1 MAVNMIEGNK
11 PCRNGK
17 FALIVS
23 RFNSIVTERLL
34 EGAIDTLKR
43 EGEVSEQNI
52 TVVRVPGAIEL
63 PVVAEKL
70 ASQNKYD
77 AIIALGSVIRGDT
90 YHFEIV
96 ANESAK
102 GLAQVSLNHAIPV
115 LNGVLTTD
123 TLEQA
128 ILRAGSKAGNK
139 GSEAAASALEIV
151 NVLAQLG

>member
-17 FALIVS
+17 FAIIVS

-43 EGEVSEQNI
+43 EGEVEEQNI
-52 TVVRVPGAIEL
+52 TVVKVPGAIEL
-63 PVVAEKL
+63 PVVTKKL
-70 ASQNKYD
+70 AMQKKFD
-77 AIIALGSVIRGDT
+77 VIIALGSVIRGDT

-96 ANESAK
+96 SNESAK
-102 GLAQVSLNHAIPV
+102 GLAQVSINHTIPV

-139 GSEAAASALEIV
+139 GSEAAASALEVV
-151 NVLAQLG
+151 NVLSQL

>member
-17 FALIVS
+17 FAIIVS

-43 EGEVSEQNI
+43 EGEVEEQNI
-52 TVVRVPGAIEL
+52 TVVKVPGAIEL
-63 PVVAEKL
+63 PVVAQKL
-70 ASQNKYD
+70 AMQKKFD

-96 ANESAK
+96 SNESAK
-102 GLAQVSLNHAIPV
+102 GLAQVSINHTIPV

-139 GSEAAASALEIV
+139 GSEAAASALEVV
-151 NVLAQLG
+151 NVLSQL